1 MSHRLIFSGLMLL
14 CSFISPARGADWT
27 LSQGVNADGPGQAV
41 DIQFAGRKVARFIH
55 GDGQFKPYL
64 HLFGEAG
71 ELLTNGGLD
80 AGGKPAGQFPHHRGI
95 YIGWNR
101 ITSDLGSFDLWHFRN
116 GEKMEVLQFDKL
128 EGGKDAATLVA
139 TIAWRAG
146 KKDASG
152 SDLLLT
158 ETRTL
163 KISRPEGKT
172 TQVDA
177 HFRLK
182 TARALTLGGDLQH
195 AGIHFRAANEVATRA
210 KETSYV
216 SDPEDKQT
224 KGKDWTP
231 PAPKK
236 DKDGKE
242 IKPAR
247 EPVKGD
253 LNWCRLLFPI
263 GDRWYAAAELNAP
276 SNPVE
281 ELSWR
286 DYGRFGFFFK
296 RKLAAGESLDLNY
309 RFFVEPAEAPASKPK
324 PSAEQIVQARA
335 EAQKRY
341 REFVKSVIR

>member
-1 MSHRLIFSGLMLL
+1 MSHWPLV
-14 CSFISPARGADWT
+14 SFLTLACAFVLPTRGAEWT
-27 LSQGVNADGPGQAV
+27 LSQGAHPDGPGKAV
-41 DIQFAGRKVARFIH
+41 DIQFGGRKVARFIH
-55 GDGQFKPYL
+55 GEGQFKPYL
-64 HLFGEAG
+64 HVFGEAG

-80 AGGKPAGQFPHHRGI
+80 AGGKPTGQFPHHRGI
-95 YIGWNR
+95 FIGWNR
-101 ITSDLGSFDLWHFRN
+101 IASDLGTFDLWHFNN
-116 GEKMEVLQFDKL
+116 GGKMEVLQFDKL

-146 KKDASG
+146 KKDAL
-152 SDLLLT
+152 DLLLT

-163 KISRPEGKT
+163 RISRPEGKT

-182 TARALTLGGDLQH
+182 AARALTLGGDLQH
-195 AGIHFRAANEVATRA
+195 SGIHFRAANGVSTRA
-210 KETSYV
+210 KETTYV

-224 KGKDWTP
+224 KGKDWTA

-236 DKDGKE
+236 DKDGNE
-242 IKPAR
+242 IKPAK

-263 GDRWYAAAELNAP
+263 GERWYAATELNAP

-309 RFFVEPAEAPASKPK
+309 RFIVEPAEAPALKPK
-324 PSAEQIVQARA
+324 PSAEEIAKARA
-335 EAQKRY
+335 EAQARY
-341 REFVKSVIR
+341 REFVKSHEK